1 MNQNS
6 NSQGNLVVLLIP
18 FFFHKK
24 IGCLSSEDSTFT
36 QEDIQAVWSHHPCIL
51 CTVQSQ
57 QHPPSPPP
65 PPHGRFLCIGLL
77 PEHLQCFFIRM
88 PKDPSPTLHRFWN
101 NFLAWRT
108 SFIDTAR
115 NTLLKAVKL
124 PSLRAICQSKTNL
137 DNLDLQSHKIWQML
151 SLWKWRREFV
161 LGAPPPPPPARTVSL
176 HWFATRTNSYSVSS
190 TECQKTL
197 HRLFTVF

>member
-1 MNQNS
+1 MFVQR
-6 NSQGNLVVLLIP
+6 GFNL
-18 FFFHKK
+18 HSRRH
-24 IGCLSSEDSTFT
+24 SSG
-36 QEDIQAVWSHHPCIL
+36 
-51 CTVQSQ
+51 VQSSPLDTL
-57 QHPPSPPP
+57 HSAKPTASPLPPRP

-88 PKDPSPTLHRFWN
+88 PKDPSPTLHRFLN

-137 DNLDLQSHKIWQML
+137 DNLDLQSHKI
-151 SLWKWRREFV
+151 
-161 LGAPPPPPPARTVSL
+161 
-176 HWFATRTNSYSVSS
+176 
-190 TECQKTL
+190 
-197 HRLFTVF
+197 

>member
-65 PPHGRFLCIGLL
+65 RTDGFSALVCYPNEL
-77 PEHLQCFFIRM
+77 LQCFFNRM
-88 PKDPSPTLHRFWN
+88 PKDPSPTLHRFLN

-161 LGAPPPPPPARTVSL
+161 LPPLPPSPPTKNVSKISL
-176 HWFATRTNSYSVSS
+176 RLCGILNIS
-190 TECQKTL
+190 TS
-197 HRLFTVF
+197 H

>member
-1 MNQNS
+1 MRIQPSLKKTFKRCGVITLGYFAQCNANS
-6 NSQGNLVVLLIP
+6 IP
-18 FFFHKK
+18 
-24 IGCLSSEDSTFT
+24 
-36 QEDIQAVWSHHPCIL
+36 
-51 CTVQSQ
+51 
-57 QHPPSPPP
+57 PPSPP

-88 PKDPSPTLHRFWN
+88 PKDPSPTLHRFLN
-101 NFLAWRT
+101 NFLAWWT

-161 LGAPPPPPPARTVSL
+161 LPPPPIT
-176 HWFATRTNSYSVSS
+176 TN
-190 TECQKTL
+190 KK
-197 HRLFTVF
+197 RL